1 MATAIDV
8 KDAAGATVSVATND
22 AVKTSVD
29 AVKTST
35 DALASLITTLDGS
48 VDAVTAAVLANTAAV
63 TAGSVTSLGAKTI
76 ANSPAVN
83 IASDQI
89 VAVDQKS
96 LAHDVA
102 VTVTR
107 PANVTA
113 YTAGDVV
120 GGVIQF
126 AAAGKNAGSILIN
139 GVELEYDVTALP
151 SGMSTF
157 RLYLYSATP
166 PSALAD
172 NAVWTATADKAVYL
186 GYIDLGSPILLGAA
200 FLYASVDGIS
210 KQRKLATAD
219 LFAYLVTTGAY
230 TPAANSEVL
239 KVTLH
244 SADL

>member
-1 MATAIDV
+1 MPNTIDV
-8 KDAAGATVSVATND
+8 KDANDVTVTVATND
-22 AVKTSVD
+22 AVKASVD
-29 AVKTST
+29 ALKT
-35 DALASLITTLDGS
+35 
-48 VDAVTAAVLANTAAV
+48 
-63 TAGSVTSLGAKTI
+63 VTSLGAKTT
-76 ANSPAVN
+76 ANSAAVN

-113 YTAGDVV
+113 YSAGDVV

-126 AAAGKNAGSILIN
+126 AAVGKNAGSILIN
-139 GVELEYDVTALP
+139 GVELEYDITALP

-157 RLYLYSATP
+157 RLHLYSATP

-172 NAVWTATADKAVYL
+172 NAAFALTADKAVYR

-200 FLYASVDGIS
+200 MVYCSVDGIS
-210 KQRKLATAD
+210 KQRKLATTD
-219 LFAYLVTTGAY
+219 LFGYLVTTGAY

-239 KVTLH
+239 QITLH
-244 SADL
+244 AVDL